1 MVHPQTPHQAP
12 PDQAPDPDIA
22 IIGAGISGIGM
33 AARIARD
40 CPGLRLALFERRA
53 RVGGTWDLFTY
64 PGLRSDSDMHTL
76 GFDFAPWLTPD
87 AVAEGPAIRAYL
99 DRVARDHDLIRLIR
113 FGQRLTHAD
122 WDSKAALWRLAFVD
136 ETGAPSQVTAR
147 FLIMAAGYYDPD
159 NAHNPPLPAEGRFTG
174 TIVHPQFWPKDLVW
188 QGKRIV
194 VVGSGAT
201 AATLVPAL
209 SSGGA
214 AHVTMLQRT
223 PTWFIASP
231 RRDPVARML
240 FALLPAR
247 RAAALVRARNLRV
260 SAWFYRR
267 ARRAPGKVGAWLKA
281 RAMRALGP
289 AWDEAAFSP
298 PYGPWQQRLCLV
310 PDGDLFTAI
319 REGRASVVTDTITA
333 CEPQGLVLASGTH
346 LPADVIVKATG
357 LKMAVSGGATLSR
370 DGVPVVL
377 SEHFHYKDCMVS
389 NLPNF
394 VQVFGYLNASWTLRV
409 DLVAAFT
416 VQVLTH
422 MARTGTHVVT
432 PVLPANHDL
441 VEDTDP
447 AFSSGYLRRGLGLMP
462 RSSTQRRWQLSHD
475 YLADRAFFAH
485 DSLEDGVLHFEQA
498 PASS

>member
-1 MVHPQTPHQAP
+1 
-12 PDQAPDPDIA
+12 
-22 IIGAGISGIGM
+22 
-33 AARIARD
+33 
-40 CPGLRLALFERRA
+40 
-53 RVGGTWDLFTY
+53 
-64 PGLRSDSDMHTL
+64 
-76 GFDFAPWLTPD
+76 
-87 AVAEGPAIRAYL
+87 
-99 DRVARDHDLIRLIR
+99 
-113 FGQRLTHAD
+113 
-122 WDSKAALWRLAFVD
+122 
-136 ETGAPSQVTAR
+136 
-147 FLIMAAGYYDPD
+147 
-159 NAHNPPLPAEGRFTG
+159 
-174 TIVHPQFWPKDLVW
+174 
-188 QGKRIV
+188 
-194 VVGSGAT
+194 
-201 AATLVPAL
+201 
-209 SSGGA
+209 
-214 AHVTMLQRT
+214 
-223 PTWFIASP
+223 
-231 RRDPVARML
+231 
-240 FALLPAR
+240 
-247 RAAALVRARNLRV
+247 
-260 SAWFYRR
+260 
-267 ARRAPGKVGAWLKA
+267 
-281 RAMRALGP
+281 
-289 AWDEAAFSP
+289 
-298 PYGPWQQRLCLV
+298 V

-422 MARTGTHVVT
+422 MARTGTQVVT

>member
-1 MVHPQTPHQAP
+1 V
-12 PDQAPDPDIA
+12 
-22 IIGAGISGIGM
+22 GRS
-33 AARIARD
+33 
-40 CPGLRLALFERRA
+40 RL
-53 RVGGTWDLFTY
+53 
-64 PGLRSDSDMHTL
+64 
-76 GFDFAPWLTPD
+76 
-87 AVAEGPAIRAYL
+87 
-99 DRVARDHDLIRLIR
+99 
-113 FGQRLTHAD
+113 
-122 WDSKAALWRLAFVD
+122 LA
-136 ETGAPSQVTAR
+136 
-147 FLIMAAGYYDPD
+147 
-159 NAHNPPLPAEGRFTG
+159 
-174 TIVHPQFWPKDLVW
+174 
-188 QGKRIV
+188 
-194 VVGSGAT
+194 
-201 AATLVPAL
+201 
-209 SSGGA
+209 
-214 AHVTMLQRT
+214 
-223 PTWFIASP
+223 
-231 RRDPVARML
+231 
-240 FALLPAR
+240 
-247 RAAALVRARNLRV
+247 
-260 SAWFYRR
+260 
-267 ARRAPGKVGAWLKA
+267 
-281 RAMRALGP
+281 
-289 AWDEAAFSP
+289 

-422 MARTGTHVVT
+422 MARTGTQVVT

-462 RSSTQRRWQLSHD
+462 RSSTATLAAQPRLSGRPRLLRARQPRRRCPAL
-475 YLADRAFFAH
+475 RTGPRFF
-485 DSLEDGVLHFEQA
+485 LILPVFMGPGLR
-498 PASS
+498 